1 MATEDQ
7 FDHLLKIVI
16 IGDSGVGK
24 TNLLY
29 RFTKGSFMQ
38 ESRATI
44 GVDFSA
50 KNLKVKDSVVKAQF
64 WDTAGQ
70 EKYRSITSAYYKNA
84 VGSIVVYDITKKDSF
99 NSVKN
104 WLEEVKMYADKEL
117 TAIVIGNKVD
127 LEEER

>member
-1 MATEDQ
+1 MAEEE

-29 RFTKGSFMQ
+29 RFVKGGFLV

-50 KNLKVKDSVVKAQF
+50 KNMKVNDSVVKAQF

-70 EKYRSITSAYYKNA
+70 EKYFRDS
-84 VGSIVVYDITKKDSF
+84 KK
-99 NSVKN
+99 
-104 WLEEVKMYADKEL
+104 
-117 TAIVIGNKVD
+117 
-127 LEEER
+127 

>member
-1 MATEDQ
+1 MSGEQDI
-7 FDHLLKIVI
+7 DHLLKIVI

-29 RFTKGSFMQ
+29 RYTKGGFMA

-50 KNLKVKDSVVKAQF
+50 KSMKVGEAFVKTQF

-70 EKYRSITSAYYKNA
+70 EK
-84 VGSIVVYDITKKDSF
+84 
-99 NSVKN
+99 
-104 WLEEVKMYADKEL
+104 
-117 TAIVIGNKVD
+117 
-127 LEEER
+127 